1 MSSTATPEE
10 LLVRARDALSDL
22 ASEKKALEEK
32 CASLEQS
39 LSKSAAS
46 ESALSSALAAARAEN
61 ESTQNVLEDRE
72 RETLALRDLVTS
84 LREHL
89 RTTKAE
95 LDEKRMVASHADERS
110 IAADLAKAKY
120 ETEEAKLRDTLGQW
134 LNAVYGKFSR
144 LVRNTSS
151 HSLSSSISMST
162 LPPPPEDLEKALSWL
177 DHLPDVSE
185 SFKMATAATTAHLE
199 AKFAEAL
206 GACGMLST
214 RLDAMEREERRS
226 INAMMAVMDS
236 ANRSKEETE
245 SVSAALID
253 EVQRL
258 KTSLTEAEALC
269 VELDTNNKHLHRLK
283 NEAEIASKMHLEA
296 KEGMERGVLELQHA
310 WQARDNGMKNQIAI
324 LEKEIAER
332 ERESQAHA
340 SRAAIISRRLE
351 HVQNVAIPT
360 QARVLYTGEL
370 ERVTKL
376 VRSAESISRGLRTHF
391 ERVHQFFKVHNAS
404 SATSE
409 PSWLSESRTEMI
421 KELNA
426 ALFIAETADAATN
439 SLARSVSE
447 RVESA
452 IEQSVQAHRS
462 ADNDASSP
470 SSSSSSSSPPY
481 TSHNDITPISQAPP
495 TQPIYTSTPSLFS
508 ISNQHSSHLFLHPST
523 TTPSSSSSLS
533 SSQQHRRKVSGMA
546 AFVKGGGE
554 DHHK

>member
-1 MSSTATPEE
+1 
-10 LLVRARDALSDL
+10 
-22 ASEKKALEEK
+22 
-32 CASLEQS
+32 
-39 LSKSAAS
+39 
-46 ESALSSALAAARAEN
+46 
-61 ESTQNVLEDRE
+61 
-72 RETLALRDLVTS
+72 
-84 LREHL
+84 
-89 RTTKAE
+89 
-95 LDEKRMVASHADERS
+95 
-110 IAADLAKAKY
+110 
-120 ETEEAKLRDTLGQW
+120 
-134 LNAVYGKFSR
+134 
-144 LVRNTSS
+144 
-151 HSLSSSISMST
+151 
-162 LPPPPEDLEKALSWL
+162 
-177 DHLPDVSE
+177 
-185 SFKMATAATTAHLE
+185 
-199 AKFAEAL
+199 
-206 GACGMLST
+206 
-214 RLDAMEREERRS
+214 
-226 INAMMAVMDS
+226 
-236 ANRSKEETE
+236 
-245 SVSAALID
+245 VSAALID

-310 WQARDNGMKNQIAI
+310 WQARDNGMKNQIAM

-340 SRAAIISRRLE
+340 SRAAIIGRRLE

-360 QARVLYTGEL
+360 QTRVLYTGEL